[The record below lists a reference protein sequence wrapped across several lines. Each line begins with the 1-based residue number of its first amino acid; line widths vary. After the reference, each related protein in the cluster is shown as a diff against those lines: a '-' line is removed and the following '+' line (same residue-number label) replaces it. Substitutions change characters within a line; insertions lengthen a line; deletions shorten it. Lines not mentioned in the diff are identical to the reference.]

1 MHKYNS
7 LQVNIFTD
15 TPLIEEMGN
24 QITEKDQ
31 NEIRDLIVALK
42 QKVITD
48 RDLLKVIDY
57 CDHLVS
63 VTNSL

>member
-7 LQVNIFTD
+7 LQVNITTD
-15 TPLIEEMGN
+15 TPLIEVMGN

-31 NEIRDLIVALK
+31 REIRDLIVALK
-42 QKVITD
+42 QKDITD

>member
-7 LQVNIFTD
+7 LQVNITTD
-15 TPLIEEMGN
+15 KPLIEVIGN

-31 NEIRDLIVALK
+31 REIRDLIVGLK
-42 QKVITD
+42 QKDIKD